1 MRVTRGLTQAQRSKM
16 LITGRPPG
24 APPSGGFTL
33 IEVLVAFAVLAVSLG
48 VVFQIFSTGT
58 RASRAAEAY
67 THATL
72 LAESKLAAVGVEEPL
87 EDGERTGEF
96 DNGFR
101 WRLAVRPY
109 RLDGQERDGAAAL
122 LAYEI
127 GVTVLWHDGGGPKS
141 VSLTTLRLKPR
152 PATEALGM
160 KPRR

>member
-1 MRVTRGLTQAQRSKM
+1 M
-16 LITGRPPG
+16 LIDKPQPG

-87 EDGERTGEF
+87 EEGERTGEF

-109 RLDGQERDGAAAL
+109 RLDGQEGDGPASL

-127 GVTVLWHDGGGPKS
+127 GVTVLWDGAGGLKS
-141 VSLTTLRLKPR
+141 VSLTPRRLKPR
-152 PATEALGM
+152 PATEGEAL
-160 KPRR
+160 PRG